1 MALVLLH
8 PHGLPAQEPVAVP
21 PVLGRMHGEDG
32 PPPPTLLD
40 PDGRVRRQPVVRVHD
55 VEAADR
61 VLDGQDRVDEG
72 SAHVVHFVDEVRAQC
87 ERAAVVVD
95 PVDEVVPWL
104 RLALPREDVDL
115 VLAAVEGGGQLR
127 DVDSHAAHRN
137 RVK

>member
-1 MALVLLH
+1 M
-8 PHGLPAQEPVAVP
+8 
-21 PVLGRMHGEDG
+21 
-32 PPPPTLLD
+32 
-40 PDGRVRRQPVVRVHD
+40 RVHD

-72 SAHVVHFVDEVRAQC
+72 SAHVVHFVDEVPAQC

-104 RLALPREDVDL
+104 RLALPRENVDL
-115 VLAAVEGGGQLR
+115 VLAPVEGGGQLR